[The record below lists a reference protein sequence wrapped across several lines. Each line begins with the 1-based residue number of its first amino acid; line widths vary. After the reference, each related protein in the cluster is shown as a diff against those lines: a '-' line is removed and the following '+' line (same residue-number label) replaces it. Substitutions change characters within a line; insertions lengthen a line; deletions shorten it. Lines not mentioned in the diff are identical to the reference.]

1 MLRLGLSRT
10 LGPQMRHVACRCVA
24 CGAPAEPDRMACSA
38 CRGVLGFTYDGDVDG
53 PDPGWTGMWRW
64 WPRLPVD
71 GPSGLVTL
79 GEGGTPLLRSRS
91 DLPVE
96 LWLKDET
103 RNPTGSHKD
112 RALAVAITAARA
124 RGVRRSAVVSAG
136 STGLS
141 HAAYCA
147 CAGIESVV
155 VMGSDSDPGRAALI
169 AALGARPVRVSAP
182 IDDAIERLQE
192 WGNAAL
198 STSPPPPAAAT
209 RNRPKA
215 ARPSPTRSSSN
226 WAGRPTSCWCRPA
239 AAAPSV
245 QCTGALSTN
254 GGLARR
260 PAATAG
266 GGRAGTLERPAA
278 GPRDRS
284 RRVRVGSCGHPPA
297 TLLGKLCHACPPDGA
312 DALRALRESG
322 GAVVAV
328 SDEEAIVAQREF
340 AATEGLYLEVSSA
353 VVLPAIRRLLAEG
366 ALAAGQTVVALA
378 CGSGFRELP
387 FAPPPAAPASW

>member
-1 MLRLGLSRT
+1 
-10 LGPQMRHVACRCVA
+10 
-24 CGAPAEPDRMACSA
+24 MACSA
-38 CRGVLGFTYDGDVDG
+38 CRGVLGFSYDGDVDG

-136 STGLS
+136 STGLA

-147 CAGIESVV
+147 RAGIESVV

-192 WGNAAL
+192 LGERGIVHVA
-198 STSPPPPAAAT
+198 STT
-209 RNRPKA
+209 RRSNPEQAEGCKTIAYEIVEQLGRAPDVVLVPTGGGGTIGAVHRGFVDERA
-215 ARPSPTRSSSN
+215 ARRVDRLPRL
-226 WAGRPTSCWCRPA
+226 A
-239 AAAPSV
+239 AVVPERWNGL
-245 QCTGALSTN
+245 QQAL
-254 GGLARR
+254 
-260 PAATAG
+260 AT
-266 GGRAGTLERPAA
+266 GRAGSVSVAA
-278 GPRDRS
+278 E
-284 RRVRVGSCGHPPA
+284 HPPA

-366 ALAAGQTVVALA
+366 TLAAGQTVVALA

-387 FAPPPAAPASW
+387 FAPPPAAPGELVALEDLETVVADSPC